1 MTVGRHS
8 LGQPGLARRDWA
20 GFMPD
25 RSDTAPSGRRPERRP
40 RHRRVRRPLTAPTDG
55 WAFLVAAAVLGMLV
69 VSGWYTAAGANAVAQ
84 MLAR

>member
-1 MTVGRHS
+1 MGRHS

-20 GFMPD
+20 GFMPE
-25 RSDTAPSGRRPERRP
+25 RNGVEPEGRRPGRRP
-40 RHRRVRRPLTAPTDG
+40 RHRRVRRPLAAPSDG
-55 WAFLVAAAVLGMLV
+55 WAFMVAAAVLGMLV